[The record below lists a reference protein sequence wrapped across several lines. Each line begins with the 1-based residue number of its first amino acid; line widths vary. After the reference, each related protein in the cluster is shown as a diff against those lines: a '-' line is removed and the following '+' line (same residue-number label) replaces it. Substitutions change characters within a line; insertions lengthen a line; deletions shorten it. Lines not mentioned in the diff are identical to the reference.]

1 MKRFDWRDD
10 VDFWLDAELS
20 FLVPPSIKEAT
31 VTFKWDVKK
40 KKGSNFYCLAEDY
53 QGAGV
58 AIVNAIFDSNGN
70 VRLEDFAH
78 YPAVFC
84 LRHSL
89 ELLLKGVV
97 LCNIKDRKVQNQALK
112 SHDLSMIW
120 HLCQERNIVAHSN
133 RNGWLTKYLKS
144 ISEWDRN
151 EAEYRYEFSVQ
162 FDEQIKGQSINLEDT
177 FSKLIMAY
185 NEIIRE
191 CEVDQL
197 ELTGLEE
204 DFTLAPEFLV
214 IDNKCWALG
223 CPGHYPD
230 NSRNSG
236 NKLYDRAAK
245 VKEFFNTKDVGYD
258 EAIDILVRTEEI
270 DLQKKLLPLLY
281 LMYVDFEVLLKKFNI
296 SVLYFTQFEESSLLR
311 GKWGYPSGLNEHS
324 LQKLWAASSEFRE
337 QNERWNAIEPHD
349 FRIEK
354 AINSLDS
361 LSEAGELLKYP
372 ISRGG
377 GYDLNFNLEKQTD
390 LTEIDFQAMV
400 SFLYRGIYLLRL
412 DIDKILA
419 N

>member
-10 VDFWLDAELS
+10 FGFWLDAELS
-20 FLVPPSIKEAT
+20 FLVPPSIKDAT
-31 VTFKWDVKK
+31 VTFRWDVKK
-40 KKGSNFYCLAEDY
+40 EKGSNFYCLAEDY

-70 VRLEDFAH
+70 ARLEDFAH

-97 LCNIKDRKVQNQALK
+97 LSGVKDNKIQNQALK

-120 HLCQERNIVAHSN
+120 NICQKQKLVTHSN

-162 FDEQIKGQSINLEDT
+162 IDEQVKGQSINLEDT

-185 NEIIRE
+185 NEIVRE

-204 DFTLAPEFLV
+204 DFTLAPKFLV

-230 NSRNSG
+230 NSRNLG

-258 EAIDILVRTEEI
+258 EAIDILVRTEDI
-270 DLQKKLLPLLY
+270 DSQNKLLPLLY

-296 SVLYFTQFEESSLLR
+296 SALYFTQFEENSLSR
-311 GKWGYPSGLNEHS
+311 GKWGYPSGLKEHS
-324 LQKLWAASSEFRE
+324 LQKLWAASSKFRE
-337 QNERWNAIEPHD
+337 QNERWIAIEPD
-349 FRIEK
+349 PQSSIEK
-354 AINSLDS
+354 AINALDS
-361 LSEAGELLKYP
+361 LSKTGELLKYP
-372 ISRGG
+372 ISKGG
-377 GYDLNFNLEKQTD
+377 SYDLNFNVKKQTD
-390 LTEIDFQAMV
+390 LTMVDFQSV
-400 SFLYRGIYLLRL
+400 VVFLYRGIYLL
-412 DIDKILA
+412 KTYGK

>member
-1 MKRFDWRDD
+1 
-10 VDFWLDAELS
+10 
-20 FLVPPSIKEAT
+20 
-31 VTFKWDVKK
+31 
-40 KKGSNFYCLAEDY
+40 
-53 QGAGV
+53 
-58 AIVNAIFDSNGN
+58 
-70 VRLEDFAH
+70 
-78 YPAVFC
+78 
-84 LRHSL
+84 
-89 ELLLKGVV
+89 
-97 LCNIKDRKVQNQALK
+97 
-112 SHDLSMIW
+112 MIW